1 MARKYGASDLGS
13 EWVNVP
19 RNFRGR
25 KSTSSPTTLAY
36 ITAPERGLLK
46 QYALMKTGKDQV
58 GPEGIPS
65 YDDSGFGD
73 SKTRKLGTYTPGS
86 YTFGR
91 IGRPGMPPIKSTR
104 TLDDIRK
111 DAQKNILA
119 QADAEKDQAPGTPA
133 VIAATKRRI
142 DSDKEKYGVKDE
154 DKGEDKDRVRDPKCE
169 DIGKTGAWPL
179 CKDTTV
185 TEETVTCTK
194 PQIKKDGVCVDP
206 ENDDDTCP
214 SGKRYKDNGNC
225 IERCEDTMGE
235 EYTGRD
241 QGGGKGCVLRDGGG
255 DDGGDG
261 GGGGGGGGGG
271 STILKPD
278 FSFDLLALSDEM
290 DIRNALSNVMNKN
303 NPLFKQ
309 ARTRALQAMAARGV
323 VNSSMAEEAV
333 MSAMLD
339 VAMPIAERLIT
350 DLQGVMYRNQERG
363 DLFKTQM
370 NEMYMKELIARM
382 EIAGNY
388 RLQGMTESH
397 ANWRSY
403 VEAMLGGASISS
415 ETQFDKYM
423 DMISGMKPGSYTSAS
438 RSSGRLGL

>member
-1 MARKYGASDLGS
+1 MD
-13 EWVNVP
+13 
-19 RNFRGR
+19 
-25 KSTSSPTTLAY
+25 PTW
-36 ITAPERGLLK
+36 
-46 QYALMKTGKDQV
+46 GK
-58 GPEGIPS
+58 PPSGI
-65 YDDSGFGD
+65 
-73 SKTRKLGTYTPGS
+73 TYTEPQV
-86 YTFGR
+86 T
-91 IGRPGMPPIKSTR
+91 
-104 TLDDIRK
+104 K
-111 DAQKNILA
+111 DLN
-119 QADAEKDQAPGTPA
+119 
-133 VIAATKRRI
+133 AAIQGNR
-142 DSDKEKYGVKDE
+142 VKDE
-154 DKGEDKDRVRDPKCE
+154 DKGEDKDRGRDPKCE

-185 TEETVTCTK
+185 TEETVICTK

-255 DDGGDG
+255 DGDRGSTG
-261 GGGGGGGGGG
+261 GGGGGGGVN
-271 STILKPD
+271 TILKPD

-333 MSAMLD
+333 MAAMLD
-339 VAMPIAERLIT
+339 VAMPIAQKLIT
-350 DLQGVMYRNQERG
+350 DLQNVMYRNQERG
-363 DLFKTQM
+363 DTFKSQM
-370 NEMYMKELIARM
+370 NEMYMKELITRI
-382 EIAGNY
+382 ELAGNY
-388 RLQGMTESH
+388 RLQGMSEGH

-403 VEAMLGGASISS
+403 VEAMLGGTSISG
-415 ETQFDKYM
+415 EPQFKKYM